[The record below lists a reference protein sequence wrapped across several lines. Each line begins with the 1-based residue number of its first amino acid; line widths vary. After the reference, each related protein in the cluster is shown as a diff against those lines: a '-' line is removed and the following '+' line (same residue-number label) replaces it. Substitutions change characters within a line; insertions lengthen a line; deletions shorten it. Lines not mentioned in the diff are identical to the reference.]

1 MAVYGNRA
9 YEDTLLE
16 LKNTAAQ
23 AGFLP
28 CAAVSAVAEH
38 SILRQ
43 FAAGRPDS
51 EDKVELSQFSIQIQQ
66 ALEDGTISP
75 DVSGP
80 GNFPYKEFHAAP
92 LYPETDSTC
101 AGCGLCAA
109 QCPAGGIPDGAYSQ
123 VLKDRCISCMRCLA
137 LCPARAKKIS
147 PDRLAPLTQ
156 KLGKFCASRK
166 KNELFL

>member
-28 CAAVSAVAEH
+28 CAA
-38 SILRQ
+38 
-43 FAAGRPDS
+43 
-51 EDKVELSQFSIQIQQ
+51 
-66 ALEDGTISP
+66 
-75 DVSGP
+75 
-80 GNFPYKEFHAAP
+80 
-92 LYPETDSTC
+92 
-101 AGCGLCAA
+101 
-109 QCPAGGIPDGAYSQ
+109 QCPAGAIPDGAYSQ

-156 KLGKFCASRK
+156 KLEKACASRK
-166 KNELFL
+166 GNELFL